1 LTVIKSIL
9 ESNEQALKDDLIK
22 MYHLVNLA
30 LDKALQSLKEYDAGT
45 AAQVIN
51 EDKLINQLQHKI
63 ENHCISTIA
72 LQQPVASDLRKLIGD
87 IFISMELERIADH
100 AAAIAG
106 IVLKLEATPVT
117 RYIQPVL
124 EMGEKCKTILNAVM
138 QAYDESDESL
148 ARNAAAMD
156 DEIDSAEQEFDDF
169 MLREISGEAE
179 NKIACTYLL
188 WIVHN
193 LERIGDRATNIAER
207 VAYIATSE
215 TLELNN

>member
-1 LTVIKSIL
+1 MTATRRIL
-9 ESNEQALKDDLIK
+9 ESDEQDLKDDLVE
-22 MYHLVNLA
+22 MYRLASIA
-30 LDKALQSLKEYDAGT
+30 LDKALQSLMKYDADT
-45 AAQVIN
+45 AKQVIS

-63 ENHCISTIA
+63 ENHCIRTIA
-72 LQQPVASDLRKLIGD
+72 LQQPVASDLRKLMSD

-100 AAAIAG
+100 AAAIAA
-106 IVLKLEATPVT
+106 IALKFEAPPVN
-117 RYIQPVL
+117 RYIQPVS
-124 EMGEKCKTILNAVM
+124 EMGDNCKTMLNAVM

-148 ARNAAAMD
+148 ARKAAGMD

-179 NKIACTYLL
+179 DKVECTYLL
-188 WIVHN
+188 WIAHN

-207 VAYIATSE
+207 VVYINTSE

>member
-1 LTVIKSIL
+1 MYSLVI
-9 ESNEQALKDDLIK
+9 
-22 MYHLVNLA
+22 MA
-30 LDKALQSLKEYDAGT
+30 LDKTLQSLTEHNVDT
-45 AAQVIN
+45 AAQVIT
-51 EDKLINQLQHKI
+51 EDDLINQLQHKI
-63 ENHCISTIA
+63 ENNSIRTIA
-72 LQQPVASDLRKLIGD
+72 LQQPVASDLRKLMSD

-106 IVLKLEATPVT
+106 IVLKFETTPDT

-124 EMGEKCKTILNAVM
+124 EMGDKCKTMLNAVM
-138 QAYDESDESL
+138 KAYDETDESL
-148 ARNAAAMD
+148 ARIAAGMD

-179 NKIACTYLL
+179 HKIVCTYLL

-207 VAYIATSE
+207 VTYIITSE
-215 TLELNN
+215 TPELNG